1 MHRKSGLSS
10 GDSLQQSTMQSI
22 MYLSHFK
29 ELVSGRNGNTPPSI
43 TRYTISVKHNQTPNT
58 HVHVWLKC
66 HYQLAIKCLSENH
79 KILVPFGTMLQKPK
93 GPHLP
98 KISWRM
104 IPKAYTSPLGDPL
117 FWGLRNSSGARQNKS
132 VEKIRYL
139 HYLTQVSWIYRK
151 KKVLKQN
158 LSNHPLCL
166 LYFPKNL
173 VMFAYKWWFW
183 LLL

>member
-1 MHRKSGLSS
+1 MK
-10 GDSLQQSTMQSI
+10 I
-22 MYLSHFK
+22 
-29 ELVSGRNGNTPPSI
+29 
-43 TRYTISVKHNQTPNT
+43 
-58 HVHVWLKC
+58 
-66 HYQLAIKCLSENH
+66 

-132 VEKIRYL
+132 VEKIRFL
-139 HYLTQVSWIYRK
+139 HYLIQVSWIYRK

-158 LSNHPLCL
+158 LSKHPLCL

-173 VMFAYKWWFW
+173 FVCIQMMILITSVIRMLILLPVRFGAYFQQRKVGH
-183 LLL
+183 LECPTTVYNTVRRLKIAVTS

>member
-58 HVHVWLKC
+58 HVQPSSISGKMFKWKSKFWYLLGPCYRNQKDHISQRFREEWYRKHTHPLWATLFSEDYVTLLGPAK
-66 HYQLAIKCLSENH
+66 INLSKKKNR
-79 KILVPFGTMLQKPK
+79 F
-93 GPHLP
+93 
-98 KISWRM
+98 
-104 IPKAYTSPLGDPL
+104 
-117 FWGLRNSSGARQNKS
+117 
-132 VEKIRYL
+132 L
-139 HYLTQVSWIYRK
+139 HHLTQMSWVYKK

-173 VMFAYKWWFW
+173 FMFAYKWWFW